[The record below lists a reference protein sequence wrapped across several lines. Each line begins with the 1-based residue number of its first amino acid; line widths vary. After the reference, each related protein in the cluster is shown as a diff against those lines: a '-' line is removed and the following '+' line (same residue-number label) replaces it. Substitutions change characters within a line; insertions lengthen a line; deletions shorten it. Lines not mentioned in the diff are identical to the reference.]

1 MSEPKLEAPD
11 ETVFMNISGDDNDRE
26 VASQTFVSP
35 SGIDLTFEGY
45 AAANSNAITSVEVLN
60 GELVIP
66 LNNEFNRCSGLSLI
80 GAINSLSI
88 GICSA

>member
-45 AAANSNAITSVEVLN
+45 AAANSNAMID
-60 GELVIP
+60 
-66 LNNEFNRCSGLSLI
+66 
-80 GAINSLSI
+80 
-88 GICSA
+88 